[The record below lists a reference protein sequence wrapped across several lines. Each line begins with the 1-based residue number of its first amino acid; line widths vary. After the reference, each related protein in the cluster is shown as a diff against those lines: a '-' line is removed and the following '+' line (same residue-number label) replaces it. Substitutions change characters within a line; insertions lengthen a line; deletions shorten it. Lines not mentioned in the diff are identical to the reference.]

1 MPKLKR
7 VYDKSYMVI
16 SNHVFEDPNLTLKA
30 KGLFGYLWS
39 RPDDWN
45 FFITELVRHFK
56 GGRDQA
62 MSALDE
68 LEKAGYLLR
77 SRVRNELGQ
86 LTNKSTWLLS
96 DTPKKTWIEQKR
108 KSAAK
113 KKTVVKKQVQKSA
126 SKKPVDKSTKP
137 KSDFPTQAYPT
148 LDKTTLLNTDLTK
161 YSYNKILNNF
171 IYTSSS
177 NSSSTTQNQVNHED
191 EEEKINQT
199 MSKLFESIRF
209 YDKFYGTHNRPN
221 LRQLRQIRTRVVR
234 LQESNRDELCK
245 AYDERIRNL
254 YVNSPIGY
262 LITMLNQELKDQE
275 IWDKEAVTD
284 AEN

>member
-16 SNHVFEDPNLTLKA
+16 SNHIFEDPNLTLKA

-96 DTPKKTWIEQKR
+96 DTPKKTWIEQKK
-108 KSAAK
+108 KSSAK
-113 KKTVVKKQVQKSA
+113 KKKVVKKQVQRSTPNKS
-126 SKKPVDKSTKP
+126 VDKSTKP
-137 KSDFPTQAYPT
+137 KSENPT
-148 LDKTTLLNTDLTK
+148 LEKPMLENPTLLNTNQTK
-161 YSYNKILNNF
+161 YLLDKIL
-171 IYTSSS
+171 SLSL
-177 NSSSTTQNQVNHED
+177 
-191 EEEKINQT
+191 
-199 MSKLFESIRF
+199 SKPLP
-209 YDKFYGTHNRPN
+209 K
-221 LRQLRQIRTRVVR
+221 IRTVDKSPAIDY
-234 LQESNRDELCK
+234 ERDEKLNHIIFK
-245 AYDERIRNL
+245 FNQARAKYHTPIVSFSKTERDQLASAIGSKSLDQLEKQLEPIIDNVAIFAKQYPAGYFISSVRNL
-254 YVNSPIGY
+254 PEVNI
-262 LITMLNQELKDQE
+262 N
-275 IWDKEAVTD
+275 A
-284 AEN
+284 

>member
-96 DTPKKTWIEQKR
+96 DTPKKTWIEQKK

-137 KSDFPTQAYPT
+137 KSDFPTQAFPT
-148 LDKTTLLNTDLTK
+148 LDNPTLLNTNITK
-161 YSYNKILNNF
+161 YLSNKVLSYSLSKSPSKIKLVDKTP
-171 IYTSSS
+171 IQDY
-177 NSSSTTQNQVNHED
+177 ER
-191 EEEKINQT
+191 EEKLNQIIFYLNRKRAEWHVKIAPISKRERNQLANAIN
-199 MSKLFESIRF
+199 SHSFEEI
-209 YDKFYGTHNRPN
+209 KPLVETA
-221 LRQLRQIRTRVVR
+221 VVNAT
-234 LQESNRDELCK
+234 S
-245 AYDERIRNL
+245 YP
-254 YVNSPIGY
+254 VGY
-262 LITMLNQELKDQE
+262 LISMIKNLPETNVFN
-275 IWDKEAVTD
+275 A
-284 AEN
+284 AE

>member
-113 KKTVVKKQVQKSA
+113 KKIVVKKQVQKSA

-137 KSDFPTQAYPT
+137 KSDFPTQAFPT
-148 LDKTTLLNTDLTK
+148 LDNPTLLNTDLTK

-177 NSSSTTQNQVNHED
+177 SSSTTQNQVNHED
-191 EEEKINQT
+191 EEEKITQT

-221 LRQLRQIRTRVVR
+221 LRQLRQIRTRVAQ

-262 LITMLNQELKDQE
+262 LITMLSQELKDQE
-275 IWDKEAVTD
+275 IWNKEAATD

>member
-16 SNHVFEDPNLTLKA
+16 SNYVFEDPNLTLKA

-96 DTPKKTWIEQKR
+96 DTPKKTWVEQKK
-108 KSAAK
+108 KSSAK
-113 KKTVVKKQVQKSA
+113 KKKVVKKQVQRSTPNKS
-126 SKKPVDKSTKP
+126 VDKSTKP
-137 KSDFPTQAYPT
+137 KSDFPTQAFPT
-148 LDKTTLLNTDLTK
+148 LDNPTLLNTDLTK

-209 YDKFYGTHNRPN
+209 YDKLYGTHNRPN
-221 LRQLRQIRTRVVR
+221 LRQLRQIRTRVVQ

>member
-96 DTPKKTWIEQKR
+96 DTPKKTWIEQK
-108 KSAAK
+108 K
-113 KKTVVKKQVQKSA
+113 KVF
-126 SKKPVDKSTKP
+126 SK
-137 KSDFPTQAYPT
+137 
-148 LDKTTLLNTDLTK
+148 
-161 YSYNKILNNF
+161 
-171 IYTSSS
+171 
-177 NSSSTTQNQVNHED
+177 
-191 EEEKINQT
+191 EK
-199 MSKLFESIRF
+199 ESR
-209 YDKFYGTHNRPN
+209 
-221 LRQLRQIRTRVVR
+221 
-234 LQESNRDELCK
+234 
-245 AYDERIRNL
+245 
-254 YVNSPIGY
+254 
-262 LITMLNQELKDQE
+262 
-275 IWDKEAVTD
+275 
-284 AEN
+284 

>member
-1 MPKLKR
+1 MTKLKR
-7 VYDKSYMVI
+7 VHDKSYMVI
-16 SNHVFEDPNLTLKA
+16 SNYVFEDPNLTLKA

-45 FFITELVRHFK
+45 FFLTELVKHFK

-113 KKTVVKKQVQKSA
+113 KKTVVKKRVQKSA

-245 AYDERIRNL
+245 AYDEQIRNL

>member
-45 FFITELVRHFK
+45 FFITELVIHFK

-96 DTPKKTWIEQKR
+96 DIPKKTWIEQK
-108 KSAAK
+108 KKFSAK
-113 KKTVVKKQVQKSA
+113 KKSSAKKKKVVKKQVQRSTPNKS
-126 SKKPVDKSTKP
+126 VDKSTKP
-137 KSDFPTQAYPT
+137 KSENPT
-148 LDKTTLLNTDLTK
+148 LEKPMLENPTLLNTNQTK
-161 YSYNKILNNF
+161 YLLDKIL
-171 IYTSSS
+171 SLSL
-177 NSSSTTQNQVNHED
+177 
-191 EEEKINQT
+191 
-199 MSKLFESIRF
+199 SKPLP
-209 YDKFYGTHNRPN
+209 K
-221 LRQLRQIRTRVVR
+221 IRTVDKSPAIDY
-234 LQESNRDELCK
+234 ERDEKLNHIIFK
-245 AYDERIRNL
+245 FNQARAKYHTPIVSFSKTERDQLANAIGSKSLDQLEKQLEPIIDNVAIFAKQYPAGYFISSVRNL
-254 YVNSPIGY
+254 PEVNI
-262 LITMLNQELKDQE
+262 N
-275 IWDKEAVTD
+275 A
-284 AEN
+284 

>member
-16 SNHVFEDPNLTLKA
+16 SNHVFEDPNLTLQA

-86 LTNKSTWLLS
+86 LTKKSTWMLS

-113 KKTVVKKQVQKSA
+113 KKIVVKKQVQKSA

-137 KSDFPTQAYPT
+137 KSDFPTQAFPT
-148 LDKTTLLNTDLTK
+148 LDNPTLLNTDLTK

-177 NSSSTTQNQVNHED
+177 SSSTTQNQVNHED
-191 EEEKINQT
+191 EEEKITQT

-209 YDKFYGTHNRPN
+209 YDKFYGTHTRPN
-221 LRQLRQIRTRVVR
+221 LRQLRQIRTRVAQHQ
-234 LQESNRDELCK
+234 LSNRDDLCK

-275 IWDKEAVTD
+275 IWNKEAATD

>member
-1 MPKLKR
+1 MSKLKR
-7 VYDKSYMVI
+7 VYDKNYMVI

-96 DTPKKTWIEQKR
+96 DTPKKTWIEQKK
-108 KSAAK
+108 KSSAK
-113 KKTVVKKQVQKSA
+113 KKKVVKKQVQRSTPNKS
-126 SKKPVDKSTKP
+126 VDKSTKP
-137 KSDFPTQAYPT
+137 KLDFPTLEKPM
-148 LDKTTLLNTDLTK
+148 LENPTLLNTNQTK
-161 YSYNKILNNF
+161 YLLDKIL
-171 IYTSSS
+171 SLSL
-177 NSSSTTQNQVNHED
+177 
-191 EEEKINQT
+191 
-199 MSKLFESIRF
+199 SKPLP
-209 YDKFYGTHNRPN
+209 K
-221 LRQLRQIRTRVVR
+221 IRTVDKSPAIDY
-234 LQESNRDELCK
+234 ERDEKLNHIIFK
-245 AYDERIRNL
+245 FNQARAKYHTPIVSFSKTERDQLANAIGSKSLDQLEKQLEPIIDNVAIFAKQYPAGYFISSVRNL
-254 YVNSPIGY
+254 P
-262 LITMLNQELKDQE
+262 
-275 IWDKEAVTD
+275 EAED
-284 AEN
+284 INA

>member
-16 SNHVFEDPNLTLKA
+16 SNHIFEDPNLTLKA

-113 KKTVVKKQVQKSA
+113 KKTVVKKRVQKSA

-148 LDKTTLLNTDLTK
+148 LDKTTLLNTNQTK
-161 YSYNKILNNF
+161 YLLDKILSLSLSKPLPKIRTVDKSPAIDYERDEKLNKIIF
-171 IYTSSS
+171 KF
-177 NSSSTTQNQVNHED
+177 NQARAKYHSPIVAF
-191 EEEKINQT
+191 
-199 MSKLFESIRF
+199 SKS
-209 YDKFYGTHNRPN
+209 
-221 LRQLRQIRTRVVR
+221 
-234 LQESNRDELCK
+234 
-245 AYDERIRNL
+245 ERIQLSKAIGSKSLEQLEKQLQPIIDNVAIFAKQYPAGYFIRSVRNL
-254 YVNSPIGY
+254 PEVSIN
-262 LITMLNQELKDQE
+262 
-275 IWDKEAVTD
+275 A
-284 AEN
+284 